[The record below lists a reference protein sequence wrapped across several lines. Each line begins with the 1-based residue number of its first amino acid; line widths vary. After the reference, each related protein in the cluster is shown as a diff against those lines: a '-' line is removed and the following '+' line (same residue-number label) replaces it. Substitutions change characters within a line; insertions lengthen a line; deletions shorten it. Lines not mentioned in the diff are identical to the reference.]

1 MNPQGFLDN
10 IKKFFK
16 SKTIFANLIL
26 ANILVF
32 ALILILEVLFTVFV
46 FENGFFIDGSA
57 QKHLKL
63 VWSYLSSTSDFE
75 SIFRRPWSVIHLYVR
90 S

>member
-26 ANILVF
+26 ANMLVF

-63 VWSYLSSTSDFE
+63 VIMIKFIKMPYLKQKIKVLNS
-75 SIFRRPWSVIHLYVR
+75 
-90 S
+90 